1 MNTDLLLEPQK
12 QHAINLLNSLYI
24 NGVAVDL
31 SETGTGK
38 SYVATWIAKHLNN
51 PVVIICPKVVISAWN
66 SVLQTFGIKAHTV
79 INYEKLVRGCTEYVS
94 FNNMHVNSDEY
105 ISIKFPKNS
114 LIIVDESHKCKGWNS
129 KNSEMLIAL
138 KKQGY
143 KLLLLSAT
151 AATNPLEMKSFGF
164 VTTLH
169 NLSNYRNFLTVRG
182 VYTIRVI
189 WRHMGRRYNY

>member
-129 KNSEMLIAL
+129 KNSDMLIAL
-138 KKQGY
+138 RKNNY

-151 AATNPLEMKSFGF
+151 AASK
-164 VTTLH
+164 
-169 NLSNYRNFLTVRG
+169 
-182 VYTIRVI
+182 
-189 WRHMGRRYNY
+189 